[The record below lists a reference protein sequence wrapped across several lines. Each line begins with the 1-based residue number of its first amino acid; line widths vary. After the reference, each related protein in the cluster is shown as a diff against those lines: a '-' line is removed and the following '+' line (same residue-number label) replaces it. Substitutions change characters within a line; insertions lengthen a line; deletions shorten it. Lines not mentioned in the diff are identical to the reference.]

1 MTQLEYNQ
9 LLKEFVKLNEKLNL
23 ILHVITGQ
31 NMEIAGIL
39 NKIAENAITKDEL
52 KKLKVEI
59 EALKDEKEA
68 CLSATPLLHYLLN
81 YSVSVFVV
89 CR

>member
-9 LLKEFVKLNEKLNL
+9 ILKEFVKLNEKLNL

-31 NMEIAGIL
+31 NMEIAGSTGIL

-68 CLSATPLLHYLLN
+68 
-81 YSVSVFVV
+81 
-89 CR
+89 

>member
-1 MTQLEYNQ
+1 MTQLEYNR

-68 CLSATPLLHYLLN
+68 
-81 YSVSVFVV
+81 
-89 CR
+89 

>member
-23 ILHVITGQ
+23 VLHVITGQ

-68 CLSATPLLHYLLN
+68 
-81 YSVSVFVV
+81 
-89 CR
+89 

>member
-52 KKLKVEI
+52 KNLKLK
-59 EALKDEKEA
+59 LK
-68 CLSATPLLHYLLN
+68 
-81 YSVSVFVV
+81 
-89 CR
+89 R

>member
-39 NKIAENAITKDEL
+39 NKIAENAIMKDEL

-68 CLSATPLLHYLLN
+68 
-81 YSVSVFVV
+81 
-89 CR
+89 

>member
-9 LLKEFVKLNEKLNL
+9 LLKEFVKLNEKFNL

-68 CLSATPLLHYLLN
+68 
-81 YSVSVFVV
+81 
-89 CR
+89 

>member
-9 LLKEFVKLNEKLNL
+9 LLKEFVKLNEELNL

-31 NMEIAGIL
+31 NTEIAGIL

-68 CLSATPLLHYLLN
+68 
-81 YSVSVFVV
+81 
-89 CR
+89 

>member
-68 CLSATPLLHYLLN
+68 
-81 YSVSVFVV
+81 
-89 CR
+89 

>member
-23 ILHVITGQ
+23 IRHVITGQ

-68 CLSATPLLHYLLN
+68 
-81 YSVSVFVV
+81 
-89 CR
+89 

>member
-31 NMEIAGIL
+31 NIEIAGIL

-68 CLSATPLLHYLLN
+68 
-81 YSVSVFVV
+81 
-89 CR
+89 

>member
-31 NMEIAGIL
+31 NMKIAGIL
-39 NKIAENAITKDEL
+39 NKIAENTIMKDEL

-68 CLSATPLLHYLLN
+68 
-81 YSVSVFVV
+81 
-89 CR
+89 

>member
-9 LLKEFVKLNEKLNL
+9 ILKEFVKLNEKLNL

-68 CLSATPLLHYLLN
+68 
-81 YSVSVFVV
+81 
-89 CR
+89 

>member
-39 NKIAENAITKDEL
+39 NKIAENTITKDEL

-68 CLSATPLLHYLLN
+68 
-81 YSVSVFVV
+81 
-89 CR
+89 

>member
-31 NMEIAGIL
+31 NMEITGIL

-68 CLSATPLLHYLLN
+68 
-81 YSVSVFVV
+81 
-89 CR
+89 

>member
-39 NKIAENAITKDEL
+39 NKIAENSITKDEL

-68 CLSATPLLHYLLN
+68 
-81 YSVSVFVV
+81 
-89 CR
+89 

>member
-31 NMEIAGIL
+31 NMEIADIL

-68 CLSATPLLHYLLN
+68 
-81 YSVSVFVV
+81 
-89 CR
+89 

>member
-9 LLKEFVKLNEKLNL
+9 ILNEFVKLNEKLNL
-23 ILHVITGQ
+23 LINIVTTQHRELSET
-31 NMEIAGIL
+31 L
-39 NKIAENAITKDEL
+39 NKIVENIATKDEL

-68 CLSATPLLHYLLN
+68 
-81 YSVSVFVV
+81 
-89 CR
+89 

>member
-1 MTQLEYNQ
+1 
-9 LLKEFVKLNEKLNL
+9 
-23 ILHVITGQ
+23 
-31 NMEIAGIL
+31 MEIAGIL

-68 CLSATPLLHYLLN
+68 
-81 YSVSVFVV
+81 
-89 CR
+89 

>member
-9 LLKEFVKLNEKLNL
+9 LLKEFVKFNEKLNL

-68 CLSATPLLHYLLN
+68 
-81 YSVSVFVV
+81 
-89 CR
+89 

>member
-23 ILHVITGQ
+23 ILHAITGQ

-68 CLSATPLLHYLLN
+68 
-81 YSVSVFVV
+81 
-89 CR
+89 

>member
-31 NMEIAGIL
+31 NMKIAGIL

-68 CLSATPLLHYLLN
+68 
-81 YSVSVFVV
+81 
-89 CR
+89 

>member
-9 LLKEFVKLNEKLNL
+9 LLKEFVKLNEKLSL

-68 CLSATPLLHYLLN
+68 
-81 YSVSVFVV
+81 
-89 CR
+89 

>member
-23 ILHVITGQ
+23 ILHVITEQ

-68 CLSATPLLHYLLN
+68 
-81 YSVSVFVV
+81 
-89 CR
+89 

>member
-23 ILHVITGQ
+23 ILHV
-31 NMEIAGIL
+31 IAGIL

-68 CLSATPLLHYLLN
+68 
-81 YSVSVFVV
+81 
-89 CR
+89 

>member
-31 NMEIAGIL
+31 NMEIVGIL

-68 CLSATPLLHYLLN
+68 
-81 YSVSVFVV
+81 
-89 CR
+89 

>member
-9 LLKEFVKLNEKLNL
+9 ILKEFVKLNEQLNL

-68 CLSATPLLHYLLN
+68 
-81 YSVSVFVV
+81 
-89 CR
+89 

>member
-59 EALKDEKEA
+59 ESLKDEKEA
-68 CLSATPLLHYLLN
+68 
-81 YSVSVFVV
+81 
-89 CR
+89 

>member
-23 ILHVITGQ
+23 ILHVITRQ

-68 CLSATPLLHYLLN
+68 
-81 YSVSVFVV
+81 
-89 CR
+89 